1 LTLKRVQN
9 SVAQKGEMNLRK
21 IMTIITALTMLFVF
35 SVQIYA
41 STGDPNIDNGGGG
54 MGGGTTSNFWNPG
67 NDGVRITVIDAK
79 SGAEKSKSVDYSNKT
94 NLPIKAHF
102 EKISKIKYRNGESLS
117 AKSTIYDCYSPGQ
130 PIPTIIYD
138 GEGNMTNID
147 TIRSYFTDEGV
158 VKRIA
163 IDTGIK
169 FDKLT
174 NGDCKLLI
182 EPLAY
187 FTYNGVFMAMT
198 ATEAALLDVQGGG
211 DLRSKMAPLTHKNL
225 PLAMFLE
232 KNDANFKAWNG
243 STTSKATNSDIINY
257 LGIGIVTFTDT
268 PTEEVDID
276 FPDYTYRTNTD
287 VITSVT
293 VSSGEEHNPDN
304 PITVKFRIGGVTYS
318 VGNVVFPAGSSQ
330 LVWVKWHTPKTPQD
344 INIYVDIIGGASVSN
359 GIINAQIVELSEN
372 PPPDP
377 KATDL
382 KPNNWH
388 IENTPNR
395 SVQKNASW
403 SVWWA
408 KWHEYWVWHPR
419 WVWKSTGNGDGYWV
433 DRGKWVDEGWWDFF
447 IDNYNAKINVEMT
460 IIPDE
465 KSPTASGKTMKSG
478 YGFTEKATANVKSNA
493 NSVNYTT
500 AQNVMTYFPEFY
512 YKTYWRILEKMSENF
527 VFKENKFS
535 TYNSR
540 VHFTPLWFP
549 DGEYKAYS
557 YIFDA
562 WTPSGMLSVSAT
574 DSLNIS
580 GNVYDDWL
588 VVKSN

>member
-1 LTLKRVQN
+1 
-9 SVAQKGEMNLRK
+9 
-21 IMTIITALTMLFVF
+21 MLFVF

-54 MGGGTTSNFWNPG
+54 LGDGSKKNFWNPHSE
-67 NDGVRITVIDAK
+67 GVRVTVIDAK
-79 SGAEKSKSVDYSNKT
+79 SGAEITKSVDYSNKSSMAST
-94 NLPIKAHF
+94 TYFGKT
-102 EKISKIKYRNGESLS
+102 SKVAYRNGASLTP
-117 AKSTIYDCYSPGQ
+117 KTDTYTWRVPEQKLPD
-130 PIPTIIYD
+130 IISD
-138 GEGNMTNID
+138 GDDIFPNID

-163 IDTGIK
+163 VDTGIK

-174 NGDCKLLI
+174 NGDYKLLI
-182 EPLAY
+182 EPIAY

-211 DLRSKMAPLTHKNL
+211 DLRAKMAPLTHKNL

-243 STTSKATNSDIINY
+243 STTAKATNSDIINY
-257 LGIGIVTFTDT
+257 LGIGIVTFKDMT
-268 PTEEVDID
+268 TEEVDVD
-276 FPDYTYRTNTD
+276 FPDYTYRTDTD

-293 VSSGEEHNPDN
+293 VSSNEEHNPDN
-304 PITVKFRIGGVTYS
+304 PITVKFKINDSVYS
-318 VGNVVFPAGSSQ
+318 VENVVFPAGSSQ
-330 LVWVKWHTPKTPQD
+330 LVWVKWHTPKTPQN
-344 INIYVDIIGGASVSN
+344 INIYVDVIGGANASN
-359 GIINAQIVELSEN
+359 GVINAQIVELAEN

-377 KATDL
+377 KATEL

-388 IENTPNR
+388 IENTPNK

-403 SVWWA
+403 SVYWA
-408 KWHEYWVWHPR
+408 KWHEYWVWIEN
-419 WVWKSTGNGDGYWV
+419 WVWISRGDSGYWK
-433 DRGKWVDEGWWDFF
+433 DEGYWEDEGWWDFF
-447 IDNYNAKINVEMT
+447 IDNFSAAISVTME
-460 IIPDE
+460 ILPDS

-478 YGFTEKATANVKSNA
+478 YGFTEKVTANVTSNA
-493 NSVNYTT
+493 NSANYTT
-500 AQNVMTYFPEFY
+500 AQNAMTYFPEFY
-512 YKTYWRILEKMSENF
+512 YKTYWRILEKMSNNF

-562 WTPSGMLSVSAT
+562 WTPSGMLSISAT